1 MKFKLRQIF
10 ASGRI
15 RFLALSLSLLVAVT
29 AIYWKI
35 FGYPFIYD
43 DWGILNSIIYH
54 DPIAYLGSAFSPLG
68 KIFYR
73 PLGSLYFEIAYFLF
87 KLDPAGFHAVAFL
100 LHYCNSLLAVSIVR
114 HVSKN
119 LFFAWIAGFLYAAA
133 ITVHMEPLLWMA
145 GFYDVGGSFFLLSSM
160 LLFLR
165 GRKLFS
171 ALTFFLG
178 ILTKEAVVVLPAV
191 LLFAV
196 PFMQGNQEPRPSSL
210 KSLFSKIWMHV
221 SFLTIYLVL
230 KGLGRSPLTLPDNDE
245 LKISFAGSHIFGNLE
260 RYAQWAAGSILP
272 VKESFMGNIAFTII
286 LVLIGAI
293 SVILWRV
300 DYSARDDTVK
310 AHRLKLLLFWGNW
323 FILGLLPVLFLKHH
337 IARYF
342 FVYSLLPFLV
352 LGSNWIW
359 RLFSLLRCKRSLALS
374 ALIVL
379 VFLNVGFSSL
389 YFLEK
394 DREGK
399 RIQGTYNLIYK
410 AALTNDVRS
419 FLLKEYPELPRGA
432 ILVFYGLDTKYFSQ
446 SAGPQIWYNDTSL
459 SVYQGRPAETDS
471 TGTYF
476 LTSPG
481 SANPRDKVY
490 LDRGNVFVIVL
501 YDGRLEKYD
510 FPAYNDASSHSIN
523 RRGD

>member
-119 LFFAWIAGFLYAAA
+119 LFFSWIAGFLYAAA

-300 DYSARDDTVK
+300 EYWARDDTLK

-323 FILGLLPVLFLKHH
+323 FILGLLPVLFLKH
-337 IARYF
+337 
-342 FVYSLLPFLV
+342 
-352 LGSNWIW
+352 
-359 RLFSLLRCKRSLALS
+359 
-374 ALIVL
+374 
-379 VFLNVGFSSL
+379 
-389 YFLEK
+389 
-394 DREGK
+394 
-399 RIQGTYNLIYK
+399 
-410 AALTNDVRS
+410 
-419 FLLKEYPELPRGA
+419 
-432 ILVFYGLDTKYFSQ
+432 
-446 SAGPQIWYNDTSL
+446 
-459 SVYQGRPAETDS
+459 
-471 TGTYF
+471 
-476 LTSPG
+476 
-481 SANPRDKVY
+481 
-490 LDRGNVFVIVL
+490 
-501 YDGRLEKYD
+501 
-510 FPAYNDASSHSIN
+510 
-523 RRGD
+523 